1 MRYQFVLL
9 EHLLQGQPSLD
20 LQILYLEEQ
29 LSSLHVISSSNSL
42 VKIGLTYKLVKKLNL
57 ALKFTI
63 LVETDSRV

>member
-9 EHLLQGQPSLD
+9 EHPLQGQPSLD
-20 LQILYLEEQ
+20 LRILYLEQ
-29 LSSLHVISSSNSL
+29 LSFLHVISSSNSL
-42 VKIGLTYKLVKKLNL
+42 VKIGKTYKFVKKLNL